1 VQAAD
6 LHRQLLAAAR
16 KSKATKL
23 LMTIPGIGAVTAISY
38 VAAIEDPG
46 NFKTARS
53 VGAWLGLTLRRY
65 QSGEADYDGHISRFF
80 ENTEWSQ
87 AR

>member
-1 VQAAD
+1 MPLLEAWRGIRMQAAD
-6 LHRQLLAAAR
+6 LDRRLLAAAR

-46 NFKTARS
+46 NFKTSRS
-53 VGAWLGLTLRRY
+53 VGAWLGLTTRRY
-65 QSGEADYDGHISRFF
+65 QSGETD
-80 ENTEWSQ
+80 
-87 AR
+87 